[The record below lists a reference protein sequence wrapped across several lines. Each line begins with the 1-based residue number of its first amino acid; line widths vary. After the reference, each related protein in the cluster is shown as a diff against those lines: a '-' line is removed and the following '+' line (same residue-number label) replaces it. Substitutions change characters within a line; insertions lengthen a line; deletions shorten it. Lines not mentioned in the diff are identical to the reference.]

1 VSQQLAYKCQWYGS
15 QRIEVPARNT
25 SLECPACGHVS
36 RDNRPSRAVFL
47 CAACGHEDHPDRN
60 AAINIR
66 ERGIKLALA
75 GGQPVTGLKVLRT
88 WRQPTQEAVA

>member
-36 RDNRPSRAVFL
+36 RDSRPLRAVFL
-47 CAACGHEDHPDRN
+47 CTACGHADHADRN

-75 GGQPVTGLKVLRT
+75 GGLPVAGRKVLRT
-88 WRQPTQEAVA
+88 WRQPAQEAVG